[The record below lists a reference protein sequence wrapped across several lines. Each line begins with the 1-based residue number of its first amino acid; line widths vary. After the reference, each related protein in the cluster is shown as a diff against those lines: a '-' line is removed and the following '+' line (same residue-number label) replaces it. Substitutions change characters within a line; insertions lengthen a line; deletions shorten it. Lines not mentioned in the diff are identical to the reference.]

1 MSLSALAIIA
11 ATIVFSSF
19 VSGVFGMAGG
29 MVLLGVLLN
38 YFDVATGMILFSIIQ
53 LFANGWRVLQWRR
66 YVLWPI
72 LGWYVVGAAISFAGM
87 WTIAFVPDKAM
98 VYLALGLMP
107 FVVEAL
113 PAAMRPNI
121 EWRGGPFLTG
131 PAPPRIPIFAG
142 VGGAFF
148 AVF

>member
-1 MSLSALAIIA
+1 MTLSTLAILG
-11 ATIVFSSF
+11 ATIVFTSF
-19 VSGVFGMAGG
+19 LSGVFGMAGG
-29 MVLLGVLLN
+29 MILLGVLLN

-121 EWRGGPFLTG
+121 EWRG
-131 PAPPRIPIFAG
+131 
-142 VGGAFF
+142 V
-148 AVF
+148 AVFTPHGYTDCPVSGSVAGTL